1 MNFTDEE
8 TKIYGR
14 NKVWGGGRS
23 EKEMGN
29 GVRNLVSSLQKPVYR
44 DKASRLRLRKQR
56 FSDLG
61 MEV

>member
-1 MNFTDEE
+1 MGEI
-8 TKIYGR
+8 KCG
-14 NKVWGGGRS
+14 VVGGRS

-44 DKASRLRLRKQR
+44 DKASPLRLRKQR

>member
-14 NKVWGGGRS
+14 NKVWVVGGRS

-29 GVRNLVSSLQKPVYR
+29 GVRNVVSSLQKPVYR
-44 DKASRLRLRKQR
+44 DRVKPLPYA
-56 FSDLG
+56 
-61 MEV
+61 